1 MEFHDVQKILEKVYI
16 YFRQNGKKYVVAKLQ
31 DGRTTYK
38 VIVYRETNNPFG
50 NGALAVEQTAWR
62 NLPRGG
68 PAERKLRSAY
78 DFLRNLAFRALFGPP
93 AAR

>member
-16 YFRQNGKKYVVAKLQ
+16 YFRQNGKKYVVAKFQ

-62 NLPRGG
+62 NLLGEVLLN
-68 PAERKLRSAY
+68 ANY
-78 DFLRNLAFRALFGPP
+78 
-93 AAR
+93 ARHTTF

>member
-62 NLPRGG
+62 NLLGEVLLN
-68 PAERKLRSAY
+68 ANY
-78 DFLRNLAFRALFGPP
+78 
-93 AAR
+93 ARHTTF